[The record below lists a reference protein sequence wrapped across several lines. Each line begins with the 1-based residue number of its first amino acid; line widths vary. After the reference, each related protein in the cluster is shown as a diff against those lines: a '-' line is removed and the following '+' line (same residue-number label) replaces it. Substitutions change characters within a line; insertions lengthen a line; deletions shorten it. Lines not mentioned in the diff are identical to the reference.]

1 MGWKRRREEAGRLKR
16 EKGIGERGL
25 VFVFFLNSFQTFSTF
40 QTFETLNSFSN
51 FSIFKLFS
59 KIFKTI

>member
-25 VFVFFLNSFQTFSTF
+25 VFVSFLNSFQTFSDLF
-40 QTFETLNSFSN
+40 NFSN
-51 FSIFKLFS
+51 F
-59 KIFKTI
+59 